1 MSRRFI
7 VAMVGIGLALI
18 LIPQISLAVDEHL
31 SQAIE
36 FTKLAV
42 DDGDYGRA
50 DGLAAHAETALMHAE
65 ASEKVKANPHMADAI
80 KHLKA
85 AIDEGRQGHADVAKT
100 HAEAALNNLQQVM

>member
-1 MSRRFI
+1 LHAKRDSICQSSGRRL
-7 VAMVGIGLALI
+7 VTVVLA
-18 LIPQISLAVDEHL
+18 ADEHL

-36 FTKLAV
+36 YTKLAV

-65 ASEKVKANPHMADAI
+65 ASEKVKANPHMEDAI

-85 AIDEGRQGHADVAKT
+85 AIDEGKQGHTDVAKT

>member
-18 LIPQISLAVDEHL
+18 LLPQISRAVDEHL

-36 FTKLAV
+36 YTKLAV
-42 DDGDYGRA
+42 DDGEYGRA

-65 ASEKVKANPHMADAI
+65 ARAKVKAIRTQQMPSNRLPCAV
-80 KHLKA
+80 A
-85 AIDEGRQGHADVAKT
+85 AVHASHREWLETRRA
-100 HAEAALNNLQQVM
+100 